1 MVLLSAVQLR
11 TDSRCVAIFKLP
23 FHTYPKM
30 FHYISENVF
39 VFANKE
45 LFNPKMKKSWSARHI
60 RTPVE
65 PYSAPKVEH

>member
-1 MVLLSAVQLR
+1 
-11 TDSRCVAIFKLP
+11 
-23 FHTYPKM
+23 M